1 MKVTDFGI
9 CRIDGGD
16 HELTQHTQLGDVLG
30 TPNYM
35 SPEQVLGQKVDSR
48 SDLFSVGVVLYKLV
62 TGALPFEGDSI
73 ISVAMKIT
81 QTDPPTVEKLRP
93 DVPLSLRRVI
103 ERALKKAA
111 REALPDRRGVRA
123 GADRRGA
130 RAEGARRTRRAR
142 ARGSRCRFAGP
153 GSWPRSSR

>member
-1 MKVTDFGI
+1 MSTRDVVEIGIQLTRALDYAHKKGIIHRDIKPGNIMLVSTGNQVKVTDFGI
-9 CRIDGGD
+9 CRIDGSDG
-16 HELTQHTQLGDVLG
+16 ELTQHTQLGDVLG

-81 QTDPPTVEKLRP
+81 QTDPPPVDKLQAG
-93 DVPLSLRRVI
+93 
-103 ERALKKAA
+103 RAAVA
-111 REALPDRRGVRA
+111 A
-123 GADRRGA
+123 GA
-130 RAEGARRTRRAR
+130 
-142 ARGSRCRFAGP
+142 
-153 GSWPRSSR
+153 